1 MMEERTNMTILFY
14 CATPIKPESGGSE
27 RVTYLLAHYLQS
39 RGYTIYYLARLKSE
53 ISSIKTDNIPTF
65 YLPDSRKDNSSENI
79 SFLNELLRRLKVDIL
94 INQGAW
100 FDELYL
106 CNHKVLTTNA
116 KIISCIHFSI
126 DSGLKRFKEMFKSEY
141 SWNEP
146 SSSIKNLFKNIALP
160 YLKQTAYKQRKKRMD
175 FMYRYTDYIV
185 VLSPRYV
192 EEFKEVM
199 KISQSNKIVSIPNP
213 LTFSQTKVKNM
224 NQKENV
230 ILFVGRFTYSDKR
243 VDRLLYIWQKIQDRI
258 PDWRLELLGDGIE
271 KTALEKLSLKLGLK
285 NIIFHGCHP
294 SLSYYSRAKIFS
306 LVSNHEGLS
315 MSMLEGMQ
323 NGCIP
328 VIFSIDSAITDII
341 TDDFNG
347 CLVKPFDLDMYAEK
361 LYKLASEPSLLNK
374 MQPFAVQSVE
384 QFDIDK
390 LGYKWIDLFQSLNN
404 LR

>member
-1 MMEERTNMTILFY
+1 MKESTGMAILFY
-14 CATPIKPESGGSE
+14 CATPINPESGGTE

-39 RGYTIYYLARLKSE
+39 HGYAVYYLARLKSKASIE
-53 ISSIKTDNIPTF
+53 IDNISTYF
-65 YLPDSRKDNSSENI
+65 LPDSSRDDSPENI
-79 SFLNELLRRLKVDIL
+79 NFLNELLSRLKIDVL

-100 FDELYL
+100 FNELYL
-106 CNHKVLTTNA
+106 CNHKVLKTSA

-126 DSGLKRFKEMFKSEY
+126 DSGLRRFEEMFKSEY

-146 SSSIKNLFKNIALP
+146 LSSIKNLFKNIALP
-160 YLKQTAYKQRKKRMD
+160 YFKLAAYKQRKKRME

-192 EEFKEVM
+192 EEFKGLI
-199 KISQSNKIVSIPNP
+199 KISQSDKIVSIPNP
-213 LTFSQTKVKNM
+213 LTFSQIKVKNM

-230 ILFVGRFTYSDKR
+230 ILFVGRFSYSDKR

-285 NIIFHGCHP
+285 NIIFHGYHP
-294 SLSYYSRAKIFS
+294 SVSYYSRAKVFS

-315 MSMLEGMQ
+315 MSMLESMQ
-323 NGCIP
+323 NGCVP

-341 TDDFNG
+341 IDNVNG

-361 LYKLASEPSLLNK
+361 LYKLASDPSLLNK
-374 MQPFAVQSVE
+374 MQPYVVQSVE
-384 QFDIDK
+384 QFNMDK
-390 LGYKWIDLFQSLNN
+390 WGYKWIDLFQSLNHS
-404 LR
+404 R

>member
-1 MMEERTNMTILFY
+1 MKENTGMAILFY
-14 CATPIKPESGGSE
+14 CATPIKPESGGTE

-39 RGYTIYYLARLKSE
+39 HGYAVYYLARLKSKTSIE
-53 ISSIKTDNIPTF
+53 IDNISTYF
-65 YLPDSRKDNSSENI
+65 LPDSSRDDSPENI
-79 SFLNELLRRLKVDIL
+79 NFLNELLSRLKIDVL

-100 FDELYL
+100 FNELYL
-106 CNHKVLTTNA
+106 CNHKVLKTSA

-126 DSGLKRFKEMFKSEY
+126 DSGLRRFEEMFKSEY

-146 SSSIKNLFKNIALP
+146 LSSIKNLFKNIALP
-160 YLKQTAYKQRKKRMD
+160 YFKLAAYKQRKKRME

-192 EEFKEVM
+192 EEFKGLI
-199 KISQSNKIVSIPNP
+199 KISHSDKIVSIPNP
-213 LTFSQTKVKNM
+213 LTFSQIKVKNM

-230 ILFVGRFTYSDKR
+230 ILFVGRFSYSDKR

-285 NIIFHGCHP
+285 NIIFHGYHP
-294 SLSYYSRAKIFS
+294 SLSYYSRAKVFS

-315 MSMLEGMQ
+315 MSMLESMQ
-323 NGCIP
+323 NGCVP

-341 TDDFNG
+341 IDNVNG
-347 CLVKPFDLDMYAEK
+347 CLVKPFDLDLYAEK
-361 LYKLASEPSLLNK
+361 LYKLASDPSLLNK
-374 MQPFAVQSVE
+374 MQPYVVQSVE
-384 QFDIDK
+384 QFNMDK
-390 LGYKWIDLFQSLNN
+390 WGYKWIDLFQSLNHS
-404 LR
+404 R